1 MHQAAAA
8 GVLPAAPAHIGPG
21 PGPGTAPAS
30 AQTHSQFHQQRAG
43 VLRPM
48 ARPAPPPSPAATRNR
63 SAQQAR
69 SAAAPENALLTMIAN
84 AEGGDAGDDDHR
96 YDGADRDPLRRE
108 ARLHEAA
115 ERQPDGVGALAR
127 QDAPTGSQDAAALQ
141 QMQERLGGGAEIGG
155 ASAADDAL
163 ALVEQMGAHG
173 DATLADRVKELRRGA
188 SLDPAMHRPGADGVQ
203 VWIAQRL
210 SASFNLLDACLQ
222 HGASLHAQLSGNAL
236 LAPGAPATGLAPA
249 ERIGVALLEAGRS
262 GGAAALAGRVGALG
276 GRGRDGRNASQL
288 IAATLRELPHAL
300 WPTKDARARLLH
312 ETDLAADDGS
322 APAGAEERTER
333 TLRTVH
339 DTQENHHA

>member
-1 MHQAAAA
+1 MHQAAVA
-8 GVLPAAPAHIGPG
+8 GVPPAVPVH

-84 AEGGDAGDDDHR
+84 AEGGDAGDDDHL

-127 QDAPTGSQDAAALQ
+127 QDAPTGSQDTAALQ